1 MRRRGRIGLTGAS
14 TGLGRLLL
22 ERLDGV
28 PVDVADLRGVGTV
41 VHLAMTYDSALS
53 GPERRALNVGGTAA
67 LLEAARTT
75 GVRRVVLTTS
85 AEVYGAVPGQPVP
98 LPDAAPL
105 RAEPDDGLL
114 GDHLEV
120 ERLAEHAVRTGVEV
134 AVLRPAALVGA
145 GYEGRLLRQLAAP
158 RLLAAR
164 GSEPL
169 WQLCHVDDLVSALV
183 LAAEGRLTGAATV
196 GCDGWLPQTE
206 VERISGRRRVE
217 LPAGVALATAER
229 LHRLGLSSASPRDLD
244 HLLAPIVVTSER
256 LRALGWGPSWTNE
269 AALRAHLAERDAHG
283 SGRAGAYTAAGA
295 SVALLGTAA
304 LVRQARR
311 RRRRL

>member
-1 MRRRGRIGLTGAS
+1 VRRRERIGVTGAT

-22 ERLDGV
+22 ERLDAV
-28 PVDVADLRGVGTV
+28 PVDAAGLARTGTV
-41 VHLAMTYDSALS
+41 VHLATTYDSTLEPAQ
-53 GPERRALNVGGTAA
+53 RRALNVDGTRV
-67 LLEAARTT
+67 LLEQARAA
-75 GVRRVVLTTS
+75 GVRRVVLVTS

-98 LPDAAPL
+98 LPDDAPL

-114 GDHLEV
+114 GDHVEV
-120 ERLAEHAVRTGVEV
+120 ERLAAHAVRTGLEV
-134 AVLRPAALVGA
+134 VVLRPAALVGA
-145 GYEGRLLRQLAAP
+145 GYEGTLLRHLAAP

-169 WQLCHVDDLVSALV
+169 WQLCHVEDLAAALV
-183 LAAEGRLTGAATV
+183 LAAEGKVSGAAAV
-196 GCDGWLPQTE
+196 GCDGYLPQTD
-206 VERISGRRRVE
+206 VERISGKRRVE

-229 LHRLGLSSASPRDLD
+229 LHRLGLSPASPRDLD
-244 HLLAPIVVTSER
+244 QLLAPVVVAADR
-256 LRALGWGPSWTNE
+256 VRAAGWAPTWTNE
-269 AALRAHLAERDAHG
+269 AALRAHLAEREAGG

>member
-1 MRRRGRIGLTGAS
+1 MRRRGRIGVTGAT
-14 TGLGRLLL
+14 TGLGRLVLD
-22 ERLDGV
+22 RLDAV
-28 PVDVADLRGVGTV
+28 PVTAAELRGVGTV
-41 VHLAMTYDSALS
+41 VHLATTYDSTIPTA
-53 GPERRALNVGGTAA
+53 ERRALNVDGTRE
-67 LLEAARTT
+67 LLEAARIA

-85 AEVYGAVPGQPVP
+85 ADVYGAVPGQPVP
-98 LPDAAPL
+98 LPDDAPL

-114 GDHLEV
+114 GDHVEV

-134 AVLRPAALVGA
+134 VVLRPAALVGK
-145 GYEGRLLRQLAAP
+145 GYEGALLRSLAAP

-169 WQLCHVDDLVSALV
+169 WQLCHVEDLAAALV
-183 LAAEGRLTGAATV
+183 LAADGRVSGAATA
-196 GCDGWLPQTE
+196 GCDGWIPQVD
-206 VERISGRRRVE
+206 VERISGKRRVE

-229 LHRLGLSSASPRDLD
+229 LHRLGLSTSSPRHLD
-244 HLLAPIVVTSER
+244 HLLAPVVVTSER
-256 LRALGWGPSWTNE
+256 LRAAGWSPTWTNE
-269 AALRAHLAERDAHG
+269 AALRAHLAECAAEG
-283 SGRAGAYTAAGA
+283 SSRAGAYTAAGA

>member
-98 LPDAAPL
+98 LPDDAPL

-134 AVLRPAALVGA
+134 VVLRPAALVGA
-145 GYEGRLLRQLAAP
+145 GYEGRLLRQL
-158 RLLAAR
+158 
-164 GSEPL
+164 
-169 WQLCHVDDLVSALV
+169 
-183 LAAEGRLTGAATV
+183 
-196 GCDGWLPQTE
+196 
-206 VERISGRRRVE
+206 
-217 LPAGVALATAER
+217 
-229 LHRLGLSSASPRDLD
+229 
-244 HLLAPIVVTSER
+244 
-256 LRALGWGPSWTNE
+256 
-269 AALRAHLAERDAHG
+269 
-283 SGRAGAYTAAGA
+283 
-295 SVALLGTAA
+295 
-304 LVRQARR
+304 
-311 RRRRL
+311 